1 MRFYESVL
9 GLQVLHRG
17 EQAAVLSAHETM
29 RPLLQLRERKGAR
42 PVAARDRL
50 GLYHVAILL
59 PNRPS
64 LGQFVRH
71 LAVHGVRAGAG
82 DHIVS
87 EAFYLTDPDGLGI
100 EVYAD
105 RPRENW
111 QRVGRELVMGA
122 GSVDLLGLE
131 SVAGPT
137 RWAGMPSGTVI
148 GHVHLHVA
156 DLARASAF
164 YSGALGFDR
173 MMWSYPGARFFGAG
187 GYHHHVGTNVWAG
200 ADALPAGDDEARLV
214 EWTIEL
220 PDAAAAAA
228 VAASLAVAQCSV
240 DREGVD
246 VVVRDPWG
254 TAVRLRVR

>member
-1 MRFYESVL
+1 M
-9 GLQVLHRG
+9 
-17 EQAAVLSAHETM
+17 
-29 RPLLQLRERKGAR
+29 
-42 PVAARDRL
+42 
-50 GLYHVAILL
+50 
-59 PNRPS
+59 
-64 LGQFVRH
+64 
-71 LAVHGVRAGAG
+71 
-82 DHIVS
+82 S

-220 PDAAAAAA
+220 PDAAAAA
-228 VAASLAVAQCSV
+228 VATSLAVAQCSV

-246 VVVRDPWG
+246 AVVRDP
-254 TAVRLRVR
+254 